1 MLANSAD
8 LAELLAQP
16 EGQRLAFVR
25 RAFRVD
31 ELAET
36 LAALANAHGGAIIVG
51 VSGRG
56 KKIEGVADVELARL
70 AALDAALACT
80 PPLVLPLP
88 AAAPYG
94 DTALL
99 LLEVPAGL
107 PHVYS
112 VHGKYLRRAGAANQP
127 IPPDA
132 LRKLLIERGETSWER
147 LAPAGATLDDLD
159 PNKLSA
165 YVQRSGPA
173 AAGDPLAFLF
183 RRGCLA
189 RGDEGRRTGDQE
201 IVQPPL
207 NSVHSSWSIV
217 PPTPACC
224 CLAAMSS
231 GSSRSARSRWCA
243 TVAARWAMSFC
254 AKISA
259 TRWSR
264 RCGGPRSGSPSI
276 CAAAAA

>member
-1 MLANSAD
+1 MLAKSSD

-25 RAFRVD
+25 RAFRID

-36 LAALANAHGGAIIVG
+36 LAALANAQGGAIIVG
-51 VSGRG
+51 MSGRG
-56 KKIEGVADVELARL
+56 KKIEGVADVETARL

-88 AAAPYG
+88 AAAPHG

-99 LLEVPAGL
+99 LLEVPSGL

-147 LAPAGATLDDLD
+147 LAPSGATLDDLD

-189 RGDEGRRTGDQE
+189 RGAGVGIWELGTQY
-201 IVQPPL
+201 QL
-207 NSVHSSWSIV
+207 
-217 PPTPACC
+217 PTPNSQLPTPGYVPTNAGLLLFGRDVERFFPQCE
-224 CLAAMSS
+224 
-231 GSSRSARSRWCA
+231 
-243 TVAARWAMSFC
+243 V
-254 AKISA
+254 
-259 TRWSR
+259 
-264 RCGGPRSGSPSI
+264 
-276 CAAAAA
+276 

>member
-1 MLANSAD
+1 MLAKSED
-8 LAELLAQP
+8 LAELLTQP
-16 EGQRLAFVR
+16 EGQRVAFVR
-25 RAFRVD
+25 RAFRID

-56 KKIEGVADVELARL
+56 KKIEGVADVESARL
-70 AALDAALACT
+70 AALDAVLACT

-112 VHGKYLRRAGAANQP
+112 VHGKYLRRAGATNQP

-189 RGDEGRRTGDQE
+189 RTEGRGLKTE
-201 IVQPPL
+201 
-207 NSVHSSWSIV
+207 SVETQLSPQSS
-217 PPTPACC
+217 A
-224 CLAAMSS
+224 L
-231 GSSRSARSRWCA
+231 
-243 TVAARWAMSFC
+243 
-254 AKISA
+254 
-259 TRWSR
+259 
-264 RCGGPRSGSPSI
+264 SPG
-276 CAAAAA
+276 

>member
-1 MLANSAD
+1 MLAKSSD
-8 LAELLAQP
+8 LADLLAQP

-51 VSGRG
+51 VSGRS
-56 KKIEGVADVELARL
+56 KKIEGVADVQPARL
-70 AALDAALACT
+70 GAPEGGLGRT

-99 LLEVPAGL
+99 LLEVPSGL

-147 LAPAGATLDDLD
+147 LAPADATLDDLD

-165 YVQRSGPA
+165 YIQRSGPA
-173 AAGDPLAFLF
+173 AAGDPPAFPF
-183 RRGCLA
+183 RRGCRA
-189 RGDEGRRTGDQE
+189 RD
-201 IVQPPL
+201 
-207 NSVHSSWSIV
+207 
-217 PPTPACC
+217 
-224 CLAAMSS
+224 AAA
-231 GSSRSARSRWCA
+231 GGAGA
-243 TVAARWAMSFC
+243 
-254 AKISA
+254 
-259 TRWSR
+259 R
-264 RCGGPRSGSPSI
+264 RCGGPP
-276 CAAAAA
+276 

>member
-1 MLANSAD
+1 MSGGMAMLANSAD

-56 KKIEGVADVELARL
+56 KKIEGVADVESARL

-88 AAAPYG
+88 AAAPHG

-99 LLEVPAGL
+99 LPAVL

-112 VHGKYLRRAGAANQP
+112 VHGKYLRRSGAANQP

-147 LAPAGATLDDLD
+147 LAPAG
-159 PNKLSA
+159 
-165 YVQRSGPA
+165 
-173 AAGDPLAFLF
+173 
-183 RRGCLA
+183 
-189 RGDEGRRTGDQE
+189 
-201 IVQPPL
+201 
-207 NSVHSSWSIV
+207 
-217 PPTPACC
+217 
-224 CLAAMSS
+224 
-231 GSSRSARSRWCA
+231 
-243 TVAARWAMSFC
+243 
-254 AKISA
+254 
-259 TRWSR
+259 
-264 RCGGPRSGSPSI
+264 
-276 CAAAAA
+276 